1 MKKLDRNSVPE
12 PSCLKKYKYGQDDW
26 SVLSR
31 NKTENQEIW
40 DSLLPLQSEN
50 CAYCESGLSHHRHI
64 EHFFQRNTN
73 GYEHLTFVWD
83 NIFGS
88 CCNPNSCGKYK
99 DDKFKGDLTKIIKP
113 DLDDPNDYFIFLR
126 NGNIQ
131 IKEGLNESEK
141 IKAELTLSAFNLNG
155 DSKLVNS
162 RSAAIKPYIK
172 EADEIYSLIESDESA
187 LEIIKVL
194 IDEKIQEISSQP
206 FSTALIHLFQYN
218 QY

>member
-1 MKKLDRNSVPE
+1 
-12 PSCLKKYKYGQDDW
+12 
-26 SVLSR
+26 
-31 NKTENQEIW
+31 
-40 DSLLPLQSEN
+40 
-50 CAYCESGLSHHRHI
+50 
-64 EHFFQRNTN
+64 
-73 GYEHLTFVWD
+73 
-83 NIFGS
+83 
-88 CCNPNSCGKYK
+88 
-99 DDKFKGDLTKIIKP
+99 
-113 DLDDPNDYFIFLR
+113 R

-131 IKEGLNESEK
+131 IKEGLNENEK
-141 IKAELTLSAFNLNG
+141 IKAKLTLSAFNLNG

-172 EADEIYSLIESDESA
+172 EADEIYSLIESDENA